1 MFINNKGEFCS
12 FSELPAKRIYKIGLL
27 QKRDPYSGREKIA
40 EAYSKGIA
48 YRIYKD
54 LTAIYSEESLVMY

>member
-12 FSELPAKRIYKIGLL
+12 FNDLPTKRIYKIGLL
-27 QKRDPYSGREKIA
+27 QKRDPYSSREKIA

-54 LTAIYSEESLVMY
+54 LLSLYSEDSLVMY

>member
-1 MFINNKGEFCS
+1 MFINKGEFCS
-12 FSELPAKRIYKIGLL
+12 FSELPTKHIYKIALL
-27 QKRDPYSGREKIA
+27 QKRDPYANRELIA

-54 LTAIYSEESLVMY
+54 LKNIYSEESLVIY

>member
-12 FSELPAKRIYKIGLL
+12 FSELPTKRIYKIALL
-27 QKRDPYSGREKIA
+27 YKRDPYSSREKIA

-54 LTAIYSEESLVMY
+54 LLNLYSDESLVIY